1 MQTKYCSHQ
10 FPLCVHHSPSTRM
23 CTCASFC
30 LFFFFTMSSIC
41 GTLYISAH
49 SHAPYS
55 THMCPAHQW
64 PPEGTNIC
72 VLLGREGHSPI
83 PASTQMQ
90 HIGSNHPSP
99 ALHQLWD
106 HSRAVPY
113 RGCPLP
119 FPPALL
125 PCHSPAHVPPP
136 KAHFIPQLHEGL
148 LQKRVKKRARAR
160 EKKKGTKAI

>member
-1 MQTKYCSHQ
+1 MQIKYRTHQ
-10 FPLCVHHSPSTRM
+10 FPLCVHHSPSTHM

-30 LFFFFTMSSIC
+30 LFCFYTMSSIC
-41 GTLYISAH
+41 STLYISAH

-55 THMCPAHQW
+55 THMCPATRGHKHMCAAGEGGAQPHRCLRTDAAHW
-64 PPEGTNIC
+64 LQPSLSCFTPP
-72 VLLGREGHSPI
+72 LGSQQDCSLR
-83 PASTQMQ
+83 
-90 HIGSNHPSP
+90 
-99 ALHQLWD
+99 W
-106 HSRAVPY
+106 VPM
-113 RGCPLP
+113 P

-136 KAHFIPQLHEGL
+136 KAHFIPQLRKGP